1 MKKKQQKRKTQLMG
15 TLNKIMEMFWLALG
29 TVLALTSGYMIYVT
43 GFEEAY
49 MYLIVTAMPFGMY
62 FARRIMRKKMENL
75 DK

>member
-1 MKKKQQKRKTQLMG
+1 MG

-29 TVLALTSGYMIYVT
+29 TVLVFISGYMIYVS

-49 MYLIVTAMPFGMY
+49 MYLLITAMPFGMF
-62 FARRIMRKKMENL
+62 FARRIMRKKMENM